1 MLSCLLPWFLATASA
16 PDATAQENL
25 PKTAPSAED
34 ADGETAPFVT
44 ATRAF
49 AVQYVAVAA
58 VTPARIA
65 VDVMTNAVTAAG
77 MAPSNVSAVPEPV
90 PSLVPVVAVPAI
102 SLVASVARQES
113 KNGIARTVAE
123 RAV

>member
-1 MLSCLLPWFLATASA
+1 MTASA

-25 PKTAPSAED
+25 PKTAPSAEGV
-34 ADGETAPFVT
+34 DGETAPFVT

-65 VDVMTNAVTAAG
+65 VDVMTNVVTAEE
-77 MAPSNVSAVPEPV
+77 MAPSSVIAAPEPV
-90 PSLVPVVAVPAI
+90 PSLAPVVAAPAI

-113 KNGIARTVAE
+113 KSGIARTAAE
-123 RAV
+123 QAG

>member
-1 MLSCLLPWFLATASA
+1 MTASA
-16 PDATAQENL
+16 PDATAPENL
-25 PKTAPSAED
+25 PKTVPSAED

-65 VDVMTNAVTAAG
+65 VDVMTNAVTAEE

-113 KNGIARTVAE
+113 KSGIVRTAAE
-123 RAV
+123 QAG

>member
-1 MLSCLLPWFLATASA
+1 MTASA
-16 PDATAQENL
+16 PDATAPENL

-44 ATRAF
+44 GTRAS
-49 AVQYVAVAA
+49 AVQYAAVAA

-65 VDVMTNAVTAAG
+65 MDVMTNAVTAAG
-77 MAPSNVSAVPEPV
+77 TAPSSASAAPEPV
-90 PSLVPVVAVPAI
+90 PSLAQVVAAPAI

-113 KNGIARTVAE
+113 KSGIVRTAAE
-123 RAV
+123 QAG